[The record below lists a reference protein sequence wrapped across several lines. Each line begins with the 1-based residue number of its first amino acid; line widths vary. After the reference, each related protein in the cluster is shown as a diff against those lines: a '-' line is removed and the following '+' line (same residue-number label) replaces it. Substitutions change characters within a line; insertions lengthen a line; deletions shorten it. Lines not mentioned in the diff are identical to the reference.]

1 MVSKIFWLLV
11 AAVAVVVLVPP
22 VREKVW
28 PKLQPA
34 FNPVYEWNART
45 RVNDIRDVVK
55 RADAVG
61 KPIPT
66 GEAFARFVDTED
78 MQQNASMDPWGT
90 AYYVLL
96 NGPSFQVGSAGK
108 DRVPGTED
116 DILSKPEPLTHQVDP
131 RRRR

>member
-11 AAVAVVVLVPP
+11 AAAAVVVLVPP
-22 VREKVW
+22 VRERVW

-34 FNPVYEWNART
+34 LNPVYEWNART

-66 GEAFARFVDTED
+66 GEAFARFVDAED
-78 MQQNASMDPWGT
+78 MQEDASADPWGT
-90 AYYVLL
+90 TYYILIDRAT
-96 NGPSFQVGSAGK
+96 FQVGSAGK
-108 DRVPGTED
+108 DRVAGTED
-116 DILSKPEPLTHQVDP
+116 DILSRPEPLTHQVDP
-131 RRRR
+131 RRR

>member
-1 MVSKIFWLLV
+1 
-11 AAVAVVVLVPP
+11 
-22 VREKVW
+22 
-28 PKLQPA
+28 
-34 FNPVYEWNART
+34 
-45 RVNDIRDVVK
+45 VVK

-66 GEAFARFVDTED
+66 GEAFAGFVDTED